1 MSEKMLVTQALDER
15 DLLVKK
21 IGDKIQKL
29 QVVDTK
35 KRNEEKTVMA
45 RVTVEEYGKGDTL
58 EFVKIR
64 RSDETL
70 LAGILK
76 DARNEIKAI
85 IPARYERYR
94 HGILDTVDYAGR
106 TEHDEGE
113 NPEYEFM
120 EGHVDI
126 DFEAFAH
133 EFLTSEKEMMITH
146 VAIE

>member
-1 MSEKMLVTQALDER
+1 MIKDVSLERFTIKPWIKDKDFSVDDESVTWIWNQLMGETA
-15 DLLVKK
+15 
-21 IGDKIQKL
+21 
-29 QVVDTK
+29 
-35 KRNEEKTVMA
+35 
-45 RVTVEEYGKGDTL
+45 KGDTL

-76 DARNEIKAI
+76 DVRNEIKAI